1 MITNDGKFGTC
12 ICISLSLL
20 FVGMIIY
27 LLFRQDAIFINWL
40 GDDVL
45 NRFRITVKNRND
57 NIFIHWFLFSVPD
70 GLWYAALLIM
80 QLPFIKGNRLNLIIF
95 GIAVLLPFVME
106 IMQYFD
112 CIPGT
117 FDRSDIFTY
126 LLTLII
132 FLLCAKSRLFKS

>member
-45 NRFRITVKNRND
+45 DRK
-57 NIFIHWFLFSVPD
+57 SV
-70 GLWYAALLIM
+70 
-80 QLPFIKGNRLNLIIF
+80 
-95 GIAVLLPFVME
+95 V
-106 IMQYFD
+106 
-112 CIPGT
+112 
-117 FDRSDIFTY
+117 
-126 LLTLII
+126 
-132 FLLCAKSRLFKS
+132 